1 MKTFAQALCETVG
14 CAPENYLRVVLK
26 HCLYPRPRSFYRL
39 FALFM
44 PAADIQLLK
53 DVGAA
58 TTEDD
63 LNELLRD
70 YRHDLQLH
78 GGFVKQRLRLRVST
92 ARLEQLF
99 KRVMRAKTGPPED

>member
-1 MKTFAQALCETVG
+1 MKTFAQALSESVG
-14 CAPENYLRVVLK
+14 CAPDHFLRVALK

-39 FALFM
+39 FALFVS
-44 PAADIQLLK
+44 AADIRLLK

-63 LNELLRD
+63 LNELLRE
-70 YRHDLQLH
+70 YRYQLGLH

-92 ARLEQLF
+92 ARLEKLF
-99 KRVMRAKTGPPED
+99 QRVMRAKTGPPED